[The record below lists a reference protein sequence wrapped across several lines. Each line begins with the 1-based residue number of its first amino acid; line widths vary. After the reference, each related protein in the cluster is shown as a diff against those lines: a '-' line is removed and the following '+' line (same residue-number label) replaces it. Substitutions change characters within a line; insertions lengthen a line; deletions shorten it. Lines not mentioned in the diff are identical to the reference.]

1 MHMKFLEECFKQEVL
16 NRYIALNH
24 APGNQGMKRI
34 KGRVNTEGLRGKKKC
49 YNYLIFFMFI

>member
-1 MHMKFLEECFKQEVL
+1 MKFLEECFKQEVL